1 MLREDPVA
9 DGSDESKS
17 IIGSVQILS
26 SAAEAL
32 RLQGLHVDL
41 KVDEELDR
49 RSVLTQLTATRVA
62 QLVLKSSDAL
72 RPDPLRFK
80 VECPSSYTTR
90 MMVELVTP
98 NKLRSEDKSAFER
111 VRERVQSLGGQFSK
125 GFTGRGHLFEIRLP
139 ESRYGEVDDAAAV
152 RGKRKSLGRKILG
165 TAMPLLFMGIMA
177 LRTCL
182 TQPLGWALAW
192 PLLGYVSSAVMLRW
206 PLTGGAV
213 AAAAAAGML
222 ITPEQTPVA
231 LSVVL
236 LMACWK
242 FGRTQNPYWI
252 LGTGLA
258 ASVGMWGIIISGL
271 GSRPELVA
279 GASIPF
285 VGLVYSSLSGQYE
298 RIRAEQSERA
308 AALLEA
314 IEAARTEER
323 NLLAR
328 ELHDVL
334 AHHFSVILLQCMAY
348 GESDD
353 PAEVRFALDRIAG
366 SLEAA
371 DGELFLLTDVMSEG
385 EEGKLPALVRPLTV
399 AGRLQGTL
407 KNSYI
412 QADFRIDPTS
422 DDLPPITRR
431 TLTRAMQEG
440 VTNIIRYADPGGKCL
455 VELDVGET
463 TTLLRICN
471 EMPKKKRESKL
482 SLGYGLS
489 GIQERIDLSGGR
501 FTAGPE
507 GNQWVVTVEIPN
519 RGSEAE
525 SVGGPS
531 SHTR

>member
-1 MLREDPVA
+1 M
-9 DGSDESKS
+9 
-17 IIGSVQILS
+17 
-26 SAAEAL
+26 
-32 RLQGLHVDL
+32 DL

-72 RPDPLRFK
+72 RPDPLRLK
-80 VECPSSYTTR
+80 VECPSSHTTR

-111 VRERVQSLGGQFSK
+111 IRERVHSLGGRFSK

-152 RGKRKSLGRKILG
+152 RGKKKSLGRKILG
-165 TAMPLLFMGIMA
+165 TAIPLLFLGIMA
-177 LRTCL
+177 LRTYL

-192 PLLGYVSSAVMLRW
+192 PLLGYVSSAVMFRW
-206 PLTGGAV
+206 PLPGGVV

-231 LSVVL
+231 LSIVL
-236 LMACWK
+236 LVVCWK

-252 LGTGLA
+252 LGTGVTALIGVWALA
-258 ASVGMWGIIISGL
+258 VIGL
-271 GSRPELVA
+271 DAGPELIA

-285 VGLVYSSLSGQYE
+285 VGLVYSALSGQYE

-308 AALLEA
+308 AALMEA

-412 QADFRIDPTS
+412 QADFRIDPAS

-507 GNQWVVTVEIPN
+507 GSQWVVTVEIPN

-531 SHTR
+531 SHMR